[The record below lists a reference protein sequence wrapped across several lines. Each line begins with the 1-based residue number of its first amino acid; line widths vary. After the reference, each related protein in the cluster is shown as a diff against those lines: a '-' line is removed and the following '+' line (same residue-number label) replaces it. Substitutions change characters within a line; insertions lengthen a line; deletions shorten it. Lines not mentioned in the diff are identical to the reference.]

1 MEGAET
7 LRTDGNELKIDHFA
21 PARETMG
28 TGRVGSGRVSK
39 YADDIGLNRM
49 LILFM

>member
-1 MEGAET
+1 

-28 TGRVGSGRVSK
+28 TGAKPWVRVGSGQVGCRNMPMTLV
-39 YADDIGLNRM
+39 
-49 LILFM
+49 